1 MKFQV
6 RGERSKN
13 WQKGSEN
20 LENSGIIM
28 DYTDPKSGLN
38 ALEFYLLYVEHL
50 NPKLERLFQR
60 SVCFIWNYSRF
71 EFSLINFFFYYR
83 ARRASKQFQ
92 LNDFGQQVLYVNSPL
107 GHHQIGKMLARLTEA
122 IGKPRLTNHS
132 IRATA
137 IQTLIRLG
145 MNEHEVMQFTGMLN
159 YSSWNCS
166 RIVICVYFKV
176 TKVPK
181 V

>member
-1 MKFQV
+1 M
-6 RGERSKN
+6 
-13 WQKGSEN
+13 
-20 LENSGIIM
+20 
-28 DYTDPKSGLN
+28 
-38 ALEFYLLYVEHL
+38 
-50 NPKLERLFQR
+50 
-60 SVCFIWNYSRF
+60 SRI
-71 EFSLINFFFYYR
+71 EFSLINIFFYTR
-83 ARRASKQFQ
+83 ASRASKQFQ
-92 LNDFGQQVLYVNSPL
+92 LNDFVQRDLYVNSPL

-145 MNEHEVMQFTGMLN
+145 MNEHEVMQFTGILN